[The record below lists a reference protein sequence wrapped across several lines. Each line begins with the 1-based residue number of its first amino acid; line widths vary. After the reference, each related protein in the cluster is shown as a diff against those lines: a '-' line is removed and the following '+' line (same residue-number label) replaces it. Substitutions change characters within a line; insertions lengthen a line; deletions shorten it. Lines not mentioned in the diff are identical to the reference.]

1 MCLIVQAEHY
11 TVTCI
16 CHLIK
21 QNKQTLSF
29 HYYRDEKNAFELIC
43 IKLCAKLTLVT
54 VAFLAF

>member
-1 MCLIVQAEHY
+1 MQGEYCK
-11 TVTCI
+11 VTCI
-16 CHLIK
+16 CHLII

-29 HYYRDEKNAFELIC
+29 RYYKDEKNAFELIC